1 MRREYDLEDILA
13 EFSEHSLDAEAAR
26 LQAAEEAAA
35 EAALNSEDSLSEG
48 AEAELPEEECM
59 EILTKAPRGFLSV
72 IGDGGYPY
80 SVPVNFFQEDGR
92 IYFHCAREGHKLD
105 AVRSCDKACFTVIDE
120 PSKEPG
126 DWWYHVRSVICF
138 GRICEVSDEVRHDA
152 LLRKLGL
159 KYFPEGYD
167 MEDDMRRNAPRAVV
181 LEFRIEHMTG
191 KRVKEK

>member
-1 MRREYDLEDILA
+1 MVNQVPPIRPMRRVK
-13 EFSEHSLDAEAAR
+13 
-26 LQAAEEAAA
+26 Q
-35 EAALNSEDSLSEG
+35 
-48 AEAELPEEECM
+48 ELPEEECM

-80 SVPVNFFQEDGR
+80 SVPINFFQEDGR

>member
-1 MRREYDLEDILA
+1 MSDMTFRPMRRFRQQLPD
-13 EFSEHSLDAEAAR
+13 
-26 LQAAEEAAA
+26 EE
-35 EAALNSEDSLSEG
+35 SLS
-48 AEAELPEEECM
+48 
-59 EILTKAPRGFLSV
+59 ILETGYRGFLSV

-80 SVPVNFFQEDGR
+80 TVPINYVYDAGTL
-92 IYFHCAREGHKLD
+92 YFHCAREGHKLD
-105 AVRSCDKACFTVIDE
+105 AVRACDKACFTVIDTPE
-120 PSKEPG
+120 KEPG